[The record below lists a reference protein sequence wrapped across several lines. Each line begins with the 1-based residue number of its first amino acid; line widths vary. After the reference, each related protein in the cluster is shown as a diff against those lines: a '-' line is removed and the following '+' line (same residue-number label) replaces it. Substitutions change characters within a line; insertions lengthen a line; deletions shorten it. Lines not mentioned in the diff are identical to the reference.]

1 MTTPA
6 PTETLALR
14 TILLPRDTNGGGTI
28 FGGVILSQID
38 LAGAAVARRLA
49 CQRMVTIAMKEVKFI
64 APVYV
69 GDLVSYW
76 GKIVKVGTTSITVQ
90 IRVEAERFADCNQ
103 KVDVT
108 SADVVYVA
116 IDDAG
121 KPTPVQKSK

>member
-1 MTTPA
+1 
-6 PTETLALR
+6 
-14 TILLPRDTNGGGTI
+14 
-28 FGGVILSQID
+28 
-38 LAGAAVARRLA
+38 
-49 CQRMVTIAMKEVKFI
+49 
-64 APVYV
+64 
-69 GDLVSYW
+69 
-76 GKIVKVGTTSITVQ
+76 VQ